1 MEMTTNELDP
11 YYQEYTSHDAI
22 LKYSKATAG
31 YGISYLLNHDYK
43 RVYLDALHFLQTD
56 SRRRGLRM
64 LEFGCG
70 AGMNL
75 VHLISVLNR
84 EGIQVKKA
92 IGTDFSPT
100 LIDAAWRESRSY
112 LPKKDQGI
120 VEFYVAKNESLV
132 EDLSSAIGKPRTNL
146 LKGFDFIL
154 GVNTV
159 RYCHR
164 SDTQVDCARDVF
176 NLLAPGGVCVNIDMN
191 DRFLFFR
198 SSLKRGAREQQR
210 KGSEAYIPSL
220 DEYGTPFRSA
230 GFEILRQ
237 EHFCWVPHSASSP
250 MCVTLSALS
259 PLLSLIAKSR
269 AMRSLVVARKP
280 VA

>member
-11 YYQEYTSHDAI
+11 YYQEYTSRDAI

-31 YGISYLLNHDYK
+31 YGISYLLDHDYK
-43 RVYLDALHFLQTD
+43 RVYLDALHAMQTD
-56 SRRRGLRM
+56 VRKRGLQM

-84 EGIQVKKA
+84 EGIKVKRA
-92 IGTDFSPT
+92 VGTDFSPA

-112 LPKKDQGI
+112 LPKEHQGK
-120 VEFYVAKNESLV
+120 VEFYVAKNETLAD
-132 EDLSSAIGKPRTNL
+132 DLGSALRQPRAKL

-154 GVNTV
+154 GVNTA

-164 SDTQVDCARDVF
+164 SDTQVDCARDIF
-176 NLLAPGGVCVNIDMN
+176 DLLAPGGVCVNIDMN
-191 DRFLFFR
+191 NRFLFFR

-210 KGSEAYIPSL
+210 KGGEAYIPSL
-220 DEYGTPFRSA
+220 DEYAKPFSSV

-250 MCVTLSALS
+250 MCVALSALS
-259 PLLSLIAKSR
+259 PMLSLIAKSR